1 MTGVV
6 FGLLALAG
14 MSLGLRTA
22 SVLIS
27 PRVHPMVRLGVA
39 AFAGALMVMVT
50 LELSESFRVFE
61 LGLGLLL
68 SLAPVGLFDVATWWL
83 RWRNHRPPG

>member
-1 MTGVV
+1 MTVV
-6 FGLLALAG
+6 VIGLLVLAALA
-14 MSLGLRTA
+14 LGLRTA

-27 PRVHPMVRLGVA
+27 PRVHPMVRFGVA
-39 AFAGALMVMVT
+39 ALAGALMVMVA
-50 LELSESFRVFE
+50 LELSESFRVFG

-68 SLAPVGLFDVATWWL
+68 SLAPVGLYDVTRWWL